1 MPSLLYIFG
10 LYTSR
15 AMGRTTLARKNL
27 LAWQW
32 SDYPSRHQDA
42 GNLMLH
48 IVVVPLFQVATL
60 VLAYGVVT
68 GRVGAV
74 GLAALG
80 MVVSVVA
87 QGRGHR
93 RERERTTPFMGFGDF
108 VTRFFVEQWVTFPRF
123 VLSGGWYRNLQQTAA
138 PDPGRQ
144 P

>member
-1 MPSLLYIFG
+1 MPVWMIFRSVPQMPHARTRTSTSSSPGTGTGRSSTSNRCGAISTVAFIVRGICMPSLLYIFG

-68 GRVGAV
+68 
-74 GLAALG
+74 
-80 MVVSVVA
+80 
-87 QGRGHR
+87 
-93 RERERTTPFMGFGDF
+93 
-108 VTRFFVEQWVTFPRF
+108 
-123 VLSGGWYRNLQQTAA
+123 
-138 PDPGRQ
+138 
-144 P
+144 

>member
-80 MVVSVVA
+80 TEGGALYEKKAAVQAAADQAAVSA
-87 QGRGHR
+87 ANSFNSSNTASRTSGR
-93 RERERTTPFMGFGDF
+93 
-108 VTRFFVEQWVTFPRF
+108 
-123 VLSGGWYRNLQQTAA
+123 
-138 PDPGRQ
+138 
-144 P
+144 